1 MRHRM
6 QREKRNELIQKLSQE
21 SSKPKQDT
29 AFKSVILEAV
39 QTITNDLTEF
49 VSPVDEILLPFYIMP
64 MEQIA
69 AAMRCS
75 CPDAGDIA
83 DQMKQLFV
91 VASTLLPRD

>member
-6 QREKRNELIQKLSQE
+6 QREKRNELIQRLSQE
-21 SSKPKQDT
+21 SSKPSQSA
-29 AFKSVILEAV
+29 AFKGVVLEAV
-39 QTITNDLTEF
+39 QSITNDLTEF
-49 VSPVDEILLPFYIMP
+49 VSPVDEILLPFYIMS

>member
-6 QREKRNELIQKLSQE
+6 QREKRNELIQRLSQE
-21 SSKPKQDT
+21 SSKPKPDT

-49 VSPVDEILLPFYIMP
+49 V
-64 MEQIA
+64 
-69 AAMRCS
+69 
-75 CPDAGDIA
+75 AGDIA
-83 DQMKQLFV
+83 DQIKQLFV